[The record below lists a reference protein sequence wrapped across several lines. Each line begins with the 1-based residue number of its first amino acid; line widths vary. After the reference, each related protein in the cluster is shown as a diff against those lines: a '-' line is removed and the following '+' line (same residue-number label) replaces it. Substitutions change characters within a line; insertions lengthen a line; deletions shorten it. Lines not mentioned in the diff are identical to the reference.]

1 METRL
6 LHYFI
11 VLTRIGNITKAANE
25 LHITQPTLS
34 RQLKDLEDEV
44 GTQLFIRGKRSITL
58 TDAGVLFE
66 QRAKTMLDFMEQ
78 TKQDLHSQHSD
89 LAGNIRIGCVES
101 KVSKYV
107 AAWIASF
114 QKQHPNITF
123 SLYSSDGNA
132 IKTRLDNGELDVGF
146 LIEPV
151 ESAKYWAQSIP
162 VIETWGL
169 MMSKDAPLANRTSI
183 IGKDLLGIPLL
194 GARRSIVIDQVS
206 TWLNIDPDNLTLC
219 GNRNLENNVM
229 PLITRHGYFDIAVD
243 GMLDFYPN
251 GPIKLIPFDPI
262 SQTGHTFIYR
272 KNHQPTPIAQAFIDY
287 VSAEIQTM

>member
-11 VLTRIGNITKAANE
+11 VLTQIGNITKAANE

-44 GTQLFIRGKRSITL
+44 GMQLFIRGKRSITL

-107 AAWIASF
+107 ADWIASF

-123 SLYSSDGNA
+123 SL
-132 IKTRLDNGELDVGF
+132 
-146 LIEPV
+146 
-151 ESAKYWAQSIP
+151 
-162 VIETWGL
+162 
-169 MMSKDAPLANRTSI
+169 
-183 IGKDLLGIPLL
+183 
-194 GARRSIVIDQVS
+194 
-206 TWLNIDPDNLTLC
+206 
-219 GNRNLENNVM
+219 
-229 PLITRHGYFDIAVD
+229 
-243 GMLDFYPN
+243 
-251 GPIKLIPFDPI
+251 
-262 SQTGHTFIYR
+262 
-272 KNHQPTPIAQAFIDY
+272 
-287 VSAEIQTM
+287 